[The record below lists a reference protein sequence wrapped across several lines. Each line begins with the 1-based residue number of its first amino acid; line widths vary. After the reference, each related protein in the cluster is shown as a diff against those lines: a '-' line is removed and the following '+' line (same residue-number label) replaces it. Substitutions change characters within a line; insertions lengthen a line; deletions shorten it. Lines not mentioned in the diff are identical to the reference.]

1 MNVEQALGVFER
13 ALVACEQDGRSRVVR
28 DGLDHEVWVASDMD
42 GIRLLVDEEEAFQWR
57 ELNAALQGRVGSHG
71 LHPSFYPS

>member
-42 GIRLLVDEEEAFQWR
+42 GIPMARTQRGPRRSNCEHR
-57 ELNAALQGRVGSHG
+57 
-71 LHPSFYPS
+71 